1 MGHEVMK
8 KKNKQIKIK
17 KKKEKE
23 GGGESGSVGH
33 EVKDKNKKKRGKKV
47 WEMKCW
53 QWKSQNTEGN
63 LEFFRVR
70 LFWVKMISG
79 NHFPPNQHVWLQRKM
94 KFSGNSLPVDRNL
107 RL

>member
-1 MGHEVMK
+1 MK
-8 KKNKQIKIK
+8 KKKIKIK

-53 QWKSQNTEGN
+53 QWKSQNTKGN
-63 LEFFRVR
+63 LEFFN
-70 LFWVKMISG
+70 G
-79 NHFPPNQHVWLQRKM
+79 EP
-94 KFSGNSLPVDRNL
+94 SLIPTATFYKTSL
-107 RL
+107 